1 MIHQK
6 ITIHQVLHRKHL
18 GQDLNRISVKTDN
31 FSLRKKESRG
41 AHCLL
46 LYGMLMNLRK
56 LYPYTSFSL
65 DVHALCGRYDGFESL
80 ASQRLSFLPASLG
93 DGRCTIPSSPPL
105 TVLEK

>member
-6 ITIHQVLHRKHL
+6 TTVHEVLHRKHL

-31 FSLRKKESRG
+31 FSLRKREGRG

-46 LYGMLMNLRK
+46 HYGMLTNLRK
-56 LYPYTSFSL
+56 LCLYTSFSL
-65 DVHALCGRYDGFESL
+65 DVHALCGRYEGFKSL

-93 DGRCTIPSSPPL
+93 DGRCNIPSSPPL
-105 TVLEK
+105 AVLEK